1 MNRSADAGKTIR
13 GEENRLQSE
22 LGRANSPRSQTTS
35 CTTQPFQTRR
45 KPNLESPSVCLV
57 ARSTGFP
64 FERRTRHAGRDIF
77 SHSLTRLML
86 SGCGAK
92 SSGVQLA
99 TFTVMAA
106 RPLPQGL
113 GLQDDRC
120 PSVKDSLRWID
131 SRVTGNS
138 ATSSR
143 LQFCSH
149 SNLFTGVTVPVAP
162 DFLNPLQLLS

>member
-1 MNRSADAGKTIR
+1 MKSDLTTSPVSLNIRRSHAVTCQNETFQTGQPKTKARSSVTAQDRAFLLPISRRKAHDAG
-13 GEENRLQSE
+13 GE
-22 LGRANSPRSQTTS
+22 P
-35 CTTQPFQTRR
+35 
-45 KPNLESPSVCLV
+45 
-57 ARSTGFP
+57 
-64 FERRTRHAGRDIF
+64 RRTRHAGRDIF

-120 PSVKDSLRWID
+120 PSVKDSLRWIY
-131 SRVTGNS
+131 SRVTGNF

-149 SNLFTGVTVPVAP
+149 SNLSLGVTVPVASY
-162 DFLNPLQLLS
+162 FLNPLQFLP